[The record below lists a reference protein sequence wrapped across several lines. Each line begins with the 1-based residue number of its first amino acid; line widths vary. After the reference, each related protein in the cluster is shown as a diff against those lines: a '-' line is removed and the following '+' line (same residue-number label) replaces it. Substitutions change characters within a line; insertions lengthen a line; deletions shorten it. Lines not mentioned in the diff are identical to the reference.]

1 MTARP
6 IEAAPISLPLANAEQ
21 AVAWLH
27 EHHIRRVEL
36 AFPDYTSVARGK
48 LVATDL
54 FTQSLGAKMAA
65 VMLGFTVTGG
75 EPKAVY
81 EHVFSPTYPD
91 MSLVPD
97 WSTLVEDPLA
107 GVPTAT
113 VICDGVAVFDAP
125 DGGAPIDLSQLAP
138 RSVLKAVIARLEQA
152 GYRATVA
159 PELEFFLVRTE
170 GDEILPAHGITGRVP
185 HEENS
190 HDLASLDTA
199 QTFAPFFD
207 DLWAACEAQRIQIIG
222 YGHESAV
229 GQYEMNF
236 APGDPLSQADA
247 VFRFKRLARELGRRH
262 GFHATFL
269 PKPFLPEC
277 GSGMHWHVS
286 LADLD
291 GRNAFSNADGS
302 DHERLAHFIGGWQA
316 AAAGTIAVLA
326 PYAQSYVRLA
336 RPEASPVSADW
347 GRDNRM
353 VSFRVPPS
361 NAKNRRV
368 EHRLPGADSN
378 PYLTMALMLGTGL
391 VGIERKLAP
400 GPEIV
405 GMPSQAS
412 DRVLPRTPETAL
424 AAFEADPIVRE
435 VLGAPLVQLYSMIK
449 HHELEEQRADPLF
462 ARKYLLSRA

>member
-1 MTARP
+1 MRP
-6 IEAAPISLPLANAEQ
+6 M
-21 AVAWLH
+21 AV
-27 EHHIRRVEL
+27 RR
-36 AFPDYTSVARGK
+36 S
-48 LVATDL
+48 
-54 FTQSLGAKMAA
+54 
-65 VMLGFTVTGG
+65 
-75 EPKAVY
+75 
-81 EHVFSPTYPD
+81 
-91 MSLVPD
+91 
-97 WSTLVEDPLA
+97 
-107 GVPTAT
+107 
-113 VICDGVAVFDAP
+113 I
-125 DGGAPIDLSQLAP
+125 LSQLAP
-138 RSVLKAVIARLEQA
+138 RSVLKAVIARLEKA

-247 VFRFKRLARELGRRH
+247 VFRFKRLARELARRH

-269 PKPFLPEC
+269 PKPFVPEC

-316 AAAGTIAVLA
+316 AAAGTIAGARALCAKLCAPRAPRSLA
-326 PYAQSYVRLA
+326 GQRRLGA
-336 RPEASPVSADW
+336 RQP
-347 GRDNRM
+347 
-353 VSFRVPPS
+353 
-361 NAKNRRV
+361 
-368 EHRLPGADSN
+368 H
-378 PYLTMALMLGTGL
+378 GL
-391 VGIERKLAP
+391 VPRAAVQYEEPTRRTSPAGRGFESLPDHGLDARHRPCRHRTQARARGRI
-400 GPEIV
+400 II
-405 GMPSQAS
+405 GMPSQQS

-435 VLGAPLVQLYSMIK
+435 VLGAPLVRLYSMIK
-449 HHELEEQRADPLF
+449 HHELEEQQADPLF

>member
-1 MTARP
+1 MTASP
-6 IEAAPISLPLANAEQ
+6 KFQHAED
-21 AVAWLH
+21 ALAWLH
-27 EHHIRRVEL
+27 AAGIRRVEL

-48 LVATDL
+48 LLAADL
-54 FTQSLGAKMAA
+54 FAQSKGAKMAA
-65 VMLGFTVTGG
+65 VLLGFTVTGG

-81 EHVFSPTYPD
+81 EQVFSPTYPD
-91 MSLVPD
+91 MALVPD
-97 WSTLVEDPLA
+97 WSTLVPDPLA

-113 VICDGVAVFDAP
+113 VLCDGEAVFATP
-125 DGGAPIDLSQLAP
+125 DGNGVVNVADLAP
-138 RSVLKAVIARLEQA
+138 RAALKKTLARLEAA

-170 GDEILPAHGITGRVP
+170 GDQILPAHGITGRVP

-207 DLWAACEAQRIQIIG
+207 DLWAACEAQHIPIIG
-222 YGHESAV
+222 YGHESAI

-247 VFRFKRLARELGRRH
+247 VFRFKRLSREVARRH
-262 GFHATFL
+262 GFHATYL

-286 LADLD
+286 LSDLA
-291 GRNAFSNADGS
+291 GRNAFSQADGS
-302 DHERLAHFIGGWQA
+302 DHPRLAQFIAGWQA

-326 PYAQSYVRLA
+326 PYAQSYDRLA

-353 VSFRVPPS
+353 VSFRVPPA
-361 NAKNRRV
+361 NAANRRV
-368 EHRLPGADSN
+368 EHRLPGADAN
-378 PYLTMALMLGTGL
+378 PYLTLALMLGTGL
-391 VGIERKLAP
+391 LGIERQLTP
-400 GPEIV
+400 GPEII
-405 GMPSQAS
+405 GMPSMQS
-412 DRVLPRTPETAL
+412 ERVLPRTADAAL
-424 AAFEADPIVRE
+424 AAFEACPMVRD
-435 VLGAPLVQLYSMIK
+435 VLGEPLVRLYGMIK
-449 HHELEEQRADPLF
+449 RHELQEQADDPLF

>member
-1 MTARP
+1 M
-6 IEAAPISLPLANAEQ
+6 
-21 AVAWLH
+21 
-27 EHHIRRVEL
+27 
-36 AFPDYTSVARGK
+36 
-48 LVATDL
+48 L
-54 FTQSLGAKMAA
+54 F
-65 VMLGFTVTGG
+65 
-75 EPKAVY
+75 
-81 EHVFSPTYPD
+81 
-91 MSLVPD
+91 
-97 WSTLVEDPLA
+97 
-107 GVPTAT
+107 
-113 VICDGVAVFDAP
+113 
-125 DGGAPIDLSQLAP
+125 
-138 RSVLKAVIARLEQA
+138 RS
-152 GYRATVA
+152 
-159 PELEFFLVRTE
+159 
-170 GDEILPAHGITGRVP
+170 
-185 HEENS
+185 
-190 HDLASLDTA
+190 
-199 QTFAPFFD
+199 
-207 DLWAACEAQRIQIIG
+207 IQIIG

-236 APGDPLSQADA
+236 APGDPLAQADA
-247 VFRFKRLARELGRRH
+247 VFRFKRLARELARRH

-269 PKPFLPEC
+269 PKPFVPEC

-361 NAKNRRV
+361 NTKNRRV

-400 GPEIV
+400 GPEII
-405 GMPSQAS
+405 GMPSQQS

-435 VLGAPLVQLYSMIK
+435 VLGEPLVRL
-449 HHELEEQRADPLF
+449 
-462 ARKYLLSRA
+462 